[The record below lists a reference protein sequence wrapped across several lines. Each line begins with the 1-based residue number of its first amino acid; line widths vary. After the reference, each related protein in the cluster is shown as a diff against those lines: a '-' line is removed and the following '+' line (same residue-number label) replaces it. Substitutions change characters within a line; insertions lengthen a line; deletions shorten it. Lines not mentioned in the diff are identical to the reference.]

1 MQTVEEAT
9 GLRID
14 HYAEIGFSGFAGIVD
29 AVGGVNV
36 CLAQPIDDPL
46 AGINLPAG
54 CQDLKVRTH
63 SFVRT
68 RATALADLD
77 RMNNQRQFMSA
88 LLSKATSPTTFLN
101 PFRLWPLVS
110 DTAKSLQVDEGD
122 HIWNLASL
130 AGRFAAG

>member
-1 MQTVEEAT
+1 
-9 GLRID
+9 
-14 HYAEIGFSGFAGIVD
+14 
-29 AVGGVNV
+29 
-36 CLAQPIDDPL
+36 
-46 AGINLPAG
+46 
-54 CQDLKVRTH
+54 
-63 SFVRT
+63 
-68 RATALADLD
+68 
-77 RMNNQRQFMSA
+77 MNNQRQFMSA